1 MSFNNTL
8 GIKYDAKF
16 VRLVNRLLYEHA
28 QVRSS
33 DQAMSNLKNSNL
45 LSRNLSDILSNKNKE
60 MKEQSETTLKHIFKY
75 IDRRVERAVL
85 EERKVQE
92 VDKLKK
98 LYEKFDKNKSDELMS
113 FKASGK
119 GVECPSESL
128 SFSNTHTH
136 HIFAVPLS
144 DNRAEM
150 MRVTSD
156 GMCYIHED
164 NLSNVDILEH
174 VERAV
179 VDELIKINPSSVLI
193 TGFRI
198 KVEAYRPSWLE
209 ISLEFYY
216 NDEHYGFSTL
226 VTVKKFDIRKL
237 VKEFSDKINKIAIA
251 RDKYIG
257 I

>member
-85 EERKVQE
+85 EERKVQD
-92 VDKLKK
+92 VGKLKE
-98 LYEKFDKNKSDELMS
+98 LYKKFDENRNNERLRLDCNGNCVFNFKELPLHLFDDLNGLLIQEIIKIDPALLMIKDHS
-113 FKASGK
+113 LGFEGLFI
-119 GVECPSESL
+119 ESVL
-128 SFSNTHTH
+128 ELEERTIVVF
-136 HIFAVPLS
+136 F
-144 DNRAEM
+144 RF
-150 MRVTSD
+150 D
-156 GMCYIHED
+156 GMRLE
-164 NLSNVDILEH
+164 LRFKSNNG
-174 VERAV
+174 
-179 VDELIKINPSSVLI
+179 LIKINLP
-193 TGFRI
+193 
-198 KVEAYRPSWLE
+198 E
-209 ISLEFYY
+209 IAKY
-216 NDEHYGFSTL
+216 
-226 VTVKKFDIRKL
+226 
-237 VKEFSDKINKIAIA
+237 FSDEVNKIVC
-251 RDKYIG
+251 DKYIG